1 MGGGKET
8 KTTNQMIGQD
18 RAAAGAEHNQFLNTV
33 NQGIAGSTGRASD
46 MYGVQYGGFK
56 DFAEGKYDYNPAAL
70 GGGGG
75 GGGGG
80 AAPDSRFGD
89 VEGSYRN
96 FMGGGGVDTGAFNQ
110 FQGNLKDIGATG
122 GWSPEHQANVM
133 GDVSGLR
140 TIGQTG
146 GVDAEGQARMRGAG
160 VFDEFAKTGGISP
173 EQAAMMRARS
183 TSTIPSFYKQMQ
195 DDSNRMASIQGG
207 YGPGR
212 AAMQARSA
220 RDQATAGATAA
231 REAELGIS
239 QQQREGREWGGTNI
253 ANSEAALQSL
263 LSSNRLSGLKGAGDL
278 ESGMVN
284 AIAQNR
290 MGASSSGAGNEI
302 GMQGLVQKGKMFGT
316 QGLEGM
322 AESAA
327 ARAAAS
333 GAASSADAKW
343 IADFNR
349 DNRLSGLEGMQSLYG
364 MKPGEVDMYLDK
376 NLEGRQLAYNQ
387 QGQTYD
393 ARMQNNP
400 KRDWMSMVGG
410 LAGAAG
416 GAMTGLGAMGF
427 GRQAGGVMSPRGSGY
442 SYQGQYVGE

>member
-1 MGGGKET
+1 MSGGKET
-8 KTTNQMIGQD
+8 KQTNQMIGQD
-18 RAAAGAEHNQFLNTV
+18 RSAAQGEHNQYLNTV
-33 NQGIAGSTGRASD
+33 NQGIAGSTSRASD
-46 MYGVQYGGFK
+46 MYGTQYGGFK

-70 GGGGG
+70 GAGGGG

-80 AAPDSRFGD
+80 GVGDPRFGD

-96 FMGGGGVDTGAFNQ
+96 FMGGGGVDTGAFNR
-110 FQGNLKDIGATG
+110 FQGNLQEIGASG
-122 GWSPEHQANVM
+122 GWSPEQIASMNQNIQ
-133 GDVSGLR
+133 GYKDIAR
-140 TIGQTG
+140 TG
-146 GVDAEGQARMRGAG
+146 GVDEQGQARMRGGG

-173 EQAAMMRARS
+173 EQAAMMRSRS
-183 TSTIPSFYKQMQ
+183 TSTIPAFYQQMQ
-195 DDSNRMASIQGG
+195 NEQNRMGAIQGG

-212 AAMQARSA
+212 AAMGARLA
-220 RDQATAGATAA
+220 RDQATAGATAS

-239 QQQREGREWGGTNI
+239 QQQREGRQWGGTNI
-253 ANSEAALQSL
+253 AQSEAALQSL
-263 LSSNRLSGLKGAGDL
+263 LSSNKLAGLGGASST
-278 ESGMVN
+278 EANMINS
-284 AIAQNR
+284 IAQNR
-290 MGASSSGAGNEI
+290 MGASTSGGGNEI
-302 GMQGLVQKGKMFGT
+302 GMQGLIQKGKMFGT

-327 ARAAAS
+327 SRAAAS

-364 MKPGEVDMYLDK
+364 MRPGEVDMYLDK

-400 KRDWMSMVGG
+400 KRDWASTIGSF
-410 LAGAAG
+410 AGAAG

-427 GRQAGGVMSPRGSGY
+427 GAQGGGTAMN
-442 SYQGQYVGE
+442 VGKQFKWSR